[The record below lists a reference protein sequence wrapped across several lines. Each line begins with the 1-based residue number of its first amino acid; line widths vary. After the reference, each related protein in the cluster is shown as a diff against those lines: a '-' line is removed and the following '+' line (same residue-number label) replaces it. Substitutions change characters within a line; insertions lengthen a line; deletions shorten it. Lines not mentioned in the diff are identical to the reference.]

1 MSEAFERVPV
11 PAEQVVAANIKA
23 WRRAAGLTQGDLAGE
38 MAALGWHWYKQT
50 VGRVERNE
58 RKVRIGELV
67 DLAAV
72 FGVTAAELLGCLH
85 AYPRESGHSYNVPA
99 NGDNFRKPMHVT
111 LAGPAPRRRARCTDE
126 RASIAMPFLDFI
138 RHAIWLTCGI
148 TGALSWV
155 CFAALIVRVLGAR
168 RKRPALMSD
177 AEFEAEVA
185 EILRGAR

>member
-50 VGRVERNE
+50 AGRVERNE

-72 FGVTAAELLGCLH
+72 FGVTAAELLGC
-85 AYPRESGHSYNVPA
+85 
-99 NGDNFRKPMHVT
+99 
-111 LAGPAPRRRARCTDE
+111 
-126 RASIAMPFLDFI
+126 
-138 RHAIWLTCGI
+138 
-148 TGALSWV
+148 
-155 CFAALIVRVLGAR
+155 
-168 RKRPALMSD
+168 
-177 AEFEAEVA
+177 
-185 EILRGAR
+185 